1 MAAGTAGL
9 SSGCPGR
16 RVGAIGPPPQD
27 GDRDEE
33 DDLMYDRRRDERDG
47 GGRGRKRCRDPA
59 GQEDYEHGQRRDPSL
74 PDRMP
79 CLGTEQA

>member
-9 SSGCPGR
+9 LSGCPGR
-16 RVGAIGPPPQD
+16 RVGAVGPPPQD

-33 DDLMYDRRRDERDG
+33 DDLVYDRRRDERDG
-47 GGRGRKRCRDPA
+47 SRCGRKRCRDPA
-59 GQEDYEHGQRRDPSL
+59 SQEDYEHGQRRDPSL

-79 CLGTEQA
+79 CLGTE